1 MGCWILNVCIEV
13 FLERKLF
20 SCIEIE
26 DTSKKSVSMRFVSIK
41 IDSSSTLNQ
50 LIMYFFKMSSF
61 GSLALCNVASPL
73 SLYIPSL
80 LVPKRG
86 LILFRRYNLT
96 SLHTSVKAAHCDVKW
111 QVPIFFYPTSTI
123 IKL

>member
-1 MGCWILNVCIEV
+1 MGCWILNLCIEVFLEV

-20 SCIEIE
+20 TCIEIE
-26 DTSKKSVSMRFVSIK
+26 DTSKKSVSMRFASIK
-41 IDSSSTLNQ
+41 IDRSSTLNQ
-50 LIMYFFKMSSF
+50 LIMYFLKMSSV
-61 GSLALCNVASPL
+61 GPLALCNVASPL

-96 SLHTSVKAAHCDVKW
+96 SLHASVKAAHCDVK
-111 QVPIFFYPTSTI
+111 
-123 IKL
+123 